1 MCCWPCHMTLCKAE
15 WFCFLMKRSMNK
27 WRLNSWRQTSP
38 VISML
43 FTYTTITTDVRTS
56 AVSCLCIFPAPVH
69 CFYSYLQWVCVPF
82 VVTNP
87 ATSNI
92 TDAALTSLYQ
102 EPWMGKLEPEDI
114 GTWMDEL
121 LFLVRKKQKGV
132 GGRVTIY
139 NTGLILGAQLNAAA
153 LQRESI
159 LTTT

>member
-1 MCCWPCHMTLCKAE
+1 
-15 WFCFLMKRSMNK
+15 
-27 WRLNSWRQTSP
+27 
-38 VISML
+38 ML

-56 AVSCLCIFPAPVH
+56 AVSCLYIFRTFLH

-121 LFLVRKKQKGV
+121 LFLVRKKKGG
-132 GGRVTIY
+132 GGRVTMY